1 MYVIGIDGG
10 GTKTTGVLVSEKGH
24 VVAEKTV
31 GATNP
36 NSVGMEQAKGE
47 LKELLLALKE
57 QNEQAYQQVSSLFA
71 GLSGMEGTNRQE
83 VIKAFLQKVIPNVQ
97 VEVDN
102 DAIIALYSGTMGLPG
117 VVQISGTGSIT
128 YGVDDNNNRYR
139 VGGWGYL
146 VGDEG
151 SGYAIGKA
159 GVSAVFQ
166 AYDGTGTETLLTK
179 LILTHFQIDNPTALI
194 PFIYGEKA
202 RETIAS
208 LSRHVMAAADEKDK
222 VALHI
227 LKEQAELLGHQIA
240 TLIKRGNVR
249 MDTSLPIVLTG
260 GVMNRADLLQTGIET
275 QLKKH
280 QINSF
285 HFVLPQIAPVGG
297 AVIAALRVEIG
308 EVNEDFIVNFIKG

>member
-24 VVAEKTV
+24 VAAEITV

-36 NSVGMEQAKGE
+36 NSVGMEQAKEE
-47 LKELLLALKE
+47 LKQLLFALKE
-57 QNEQAYQQVSSLFA
+57 QNELAYQQVSSLFA

-83 VIKAFLQKVIPNVQ
+83 VIKEFLQKLIPGIL

-128 YGVDDNNNRYR
+128 YGVDRDNNRYR

-166 AYDGTGTETLLTK
+166 AYDGTGNETLLTK
-179 LILTHFQIDNPTALI
+179 LILTHFQIDNPAALI
-194 PFIYGEKA
+194 PFIYEEKA

-208 LSRHVMAAADEKDK
+208 LSRHVMAAADQKDG
-222 VALHI
+222 VALQI
-227 LKEQAELLGHQIA
+227 LNEQAELLGHQIA

-249 MDTSLPIVLTG
+249 TDTSLPIVLTG
-260 GVMNRADLLQTGIET
+260 GVMNRADLLQAGIEK
-275 QLKKH
+275 QLKEHK
-280 QINSF
+280 IYSF
-285 HFVLPQIAPVGG
+285 HFVLPKIAPVGG
-297 AVIAALRVEIG
+297 AVIAALRAEVGKVDG
-308 EVNEDFIVNFIKG
+308 EFMVNFIKE